1 MTSTTADPTVPLL
14 FYSTAQAAQA
24 LGVSTDLVRSM
35 ISKGE
40 LKARKFGTR
49 IIIPVS
55 EIEKAGKPIRTYQ
68 H

>member
-1 MTSTTADPTVPLL
+1 MTSTTADPAVPLL
-14 FYSTAQAAQA
+14 FYSTTQAAQA

-40 LKARKFGTR
+40 LKARKLGTR
-49 IIIPVS
+49 IKIPVS

>member
-1 MTSTTADPTVPLL
+1 MTSTTTDPTVPLL
-14 FYSTAQAAQA
+14 FYSTTQAAQA

-49 IIIPVS
+49 IKIPVS